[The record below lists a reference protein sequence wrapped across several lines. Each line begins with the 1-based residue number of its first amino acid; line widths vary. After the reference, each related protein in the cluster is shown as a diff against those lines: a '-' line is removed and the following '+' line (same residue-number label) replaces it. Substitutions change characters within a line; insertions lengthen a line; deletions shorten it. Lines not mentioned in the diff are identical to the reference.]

1 MKFLL
6 DQDVYAATH
15 LFLRD
20 LGHDAVPAA
29 AIGSARATDPELL
42 RIAGEQGRILVTR
55 DRDFGW
61 LVFAGNRGAGIIY
74 LRTLPTTL
82 AAVHREL
89 EVVLRSRSESE
100 LRGAFVVVEP
110 GRHRFRN
117 LSA

>member
-29 AIGSARATDPELL
+29 AIGSARATDSELL
-42 RIAGEQGRILVTR
+42 RIAREQGRILVTR

-61 LVFAGNRGAGIIY
+61 LVFAGNRGGWGY
-74 LRTLPTTL
+74 LPPYSAHHTIC
-82 AAVHREL
+82 
-89 EVVLRSRSESE
+89 
-100 LRGAFVVVEP
+100 GAP
-110 GRHRFRN
+110 
-117 LSA
+117 